1 MIISTIANALVQCIA
16 RTQAGWMTFP
26 VAGVTC
32 WSLTV
37 RLDMADPSWLIGPWC
52 LLPAY
57 TPAIGFPLLH
67 CTHQVHRWW
76 ASRSQ
81 KSEPGVGRL
90 ASWRVPLGTSP
101 CGTKRARAGL
111 RRRHQH
117 GVDHMDDAV
126 RLMDVGDRDHRGIA
140 LGVDDPDL

>member
-16 RTQAGWMTFP
+16 LTQAGWMTFP

-37 RLDMADPSWLIGPWC
+37 RLDMADLSWLIRPWH

-57 TPAIGFPLLH
+57 TPGSSLPLLH
-67 CTHQVHRWW
+67 CTPASSQDAAHDGHKK
-76 ASRSQ
+76 ASRGF
-81 KSEPGVGRL
+81 PGSLPG
-90 ASWRVPLGTSP
+90 ASPLGTSP
-101 CGTKRARAGL
+101 WATKGARAGL

-126 RLMDVGDRDHRGIA
+126 RLMDIRDRDHRGVA
-140 LGVDDPDL
+140 LGVDD